1 MGILRNS
8 LFGVAIAATVSVAAT
23 SAQAAQTI
31 LTYGGS
37 PALVTWSKTSGANG
51 RLFAG
56 NTYGG
61 NTLVDVTA
69 PPVVAESAVAWT
81 FSADFIA
88 GSSQWL
94 LNTPTVKIKS
104 ASFSNGTFS
113 FVGTGGTIL
122 SGTFTQGELVS
133 NNGAL
138 SFSVGG
144 NNVTYTGGT
153 ALIGVATPHI
163 GDMSFGIS
171 GHSLASTGWAQS
183 SGNITTTSFSGQAG
197 GTMDVASGGVPEPG
211 EWAAMGIL
219 ASGLTGLMVRAR
231 RRK

>member
-8 LFGVAIAATVSVAAT
+8 FFGVAIAATVSVAAT

-37 PALVTWSKTSGANG
+37 PALVTWSSTSGTAG

-56 NTYGG
+56 ATHGG
-61 NTLVDVTA
+61 STLVDVTA
-69 PPVVAESAVAWT
+69 PPVVAESAVAWS
-81 FSADFIA
+81 FSADFVA

-94 LNTPTVKIKS
+94 LNTASVKIKS
-104 ASFSNGTFS
+104 AGFTNGSFS

-122 SGTFTQGELVS
+122 SGTFTNGTLVS

-144 NNVTYTGGT
+144 NDVTYTGGS

-171 GHSLASTGWAQS
+171 GSSIGTNGWAQS
-183 SGNITTTSFSGQAG
+183 GGNITTSSFSGQAG